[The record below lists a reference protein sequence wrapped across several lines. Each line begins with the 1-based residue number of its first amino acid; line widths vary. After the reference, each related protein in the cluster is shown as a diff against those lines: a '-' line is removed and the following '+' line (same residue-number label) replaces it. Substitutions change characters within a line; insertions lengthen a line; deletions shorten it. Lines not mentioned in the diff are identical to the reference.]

1 MLKSYAFKIGGLVPY
16 IVISAI
22 WVYFA
27 ALNPIPFW
35 QLGGDYSWYALSYAF
50 TFEAVSAG
58 YPAYNFGYYIHPS
71 IPFGV
76 VSWLSF
82 RLSTFWISDSA
93 GRIIHA
99 IQNAETFWLIAT
111 GFALF
116 LNFIGIY
123 ILRTLFRASTLMTWL
138 GVCVYFGVMTD
149 AFFYGIVQLTAESF
163 ALPFIAGFYL
173 IAFRFFNASDN
184 SFSLAGRLNGLFLT
198 QRDVLA
204 AAAGAAAAFGWS
216 IKIYYL
222 APAIGLGVG
231 CLMALYWRHITPRV
245 FVRSAVAGTLGFAGV
260 GALIVFSTMGAVGLS
275 NWLGWNFSMLTHVDR
290 YGSGPAGFVDLSA
303 LWTAWSDLAGGTRL
317 RFPIALSVIAILSIG
332 AAWRGMAD
340 RSWRIKYAAYC
351 VTVAVGLSIN
361 LLGTLKHYSPHYAL
375 PVLATLACLLVIVGE
390 RAWRKVILAT
400 AVGATAM
407 LAANIAAYAPW
418 HFEEKRLAAAIVDD
432 AARIT
437 SKPLEQG
444 KMRVWAYFSPT
455 KAGILP
461 LIRGYAVSEFVT
473 SAMGPLF
480 GSDVSPAD
488 ARDAAVWKYVI
499 FSKND
504 FPTEA
509 AIRATYRDR
518 FDIATTNFVIGP
530 QDTFEELDH
539 FFVLTRDDK

>member
-16 IVISAI
+16 FVISAI

-35 QLGGDYSWYALSYAF
+35 QLGGDYPWYALSYAF

-58 YPAYNFGYYIHPS
+58 HRAYNIGYSIHPS
-71 IPFGV
+71 IPFGI

-82 RLSTFWISDSA
+82 RLSTLLIGDST

-99 IQNAETFWLIAT
+99 IQNAETFWLITT
-111 GFALF
+111 GFALL
-116 LNFIGIY
+116 LNLIGIY
-123 ILRTLFRASTLMTWL
+123 ILRTLYRASTLLTWL

-149 AFFYGIVQLTAESF
+149 AIFYVIVELTAESF

-173 IAFRFFNASDN
+173 IAFRFFNASDT
-184 SFSLAGRLNGLFLT
+184 SFSLGGRLNGLFLS

-222 APAIGLGVG
+222 APAVGLGVG

-245 FVRSAVAGTLGFAGV
+245 FIRSAVAGTLGLVGV
-260 GALIVFSTMGAVGLS
+260 GALIVFSTMGAAGLS
-275 NWLGWNFSMLTHVDR
+275 NWLQWNFSMLTHVDR
-290 YGSGPAGFVDLSA
+290 YGSGPAGFVDPSA
-303 LWTAWSDLAGGTRL
+303 LWTAWSDLTSRTRL
-317 RFPIALSVIAILSIG
+317 RFPIALLVIAILSIG
-332 AAWRGMAD
+332 AASRGMAD

-361 LLGTLKHYSPHYAL
+361 LLGTLKHYSSHYAL
-375 PVLATLACLLVIVGE
+375 PVLATLACLLVILDE
-390 RAWRKVILAT
+390 RAWRKVILGT

-407 LAANIAAYAPW
+407 LAANIATYAPL
-418 HFEEKRLAAAIVDD
+418 HFEQKRFAAAVMDD
-432 AARIT
+432 TARIT

-455 KAGILP
+455 KAGTLP
-461 LIRGYAVSEFVT
+461 LIRQYAGSEFVS

-480 GSDVSPAD
+480 GSDISPAD
-488 ARDAAVWKYVI
+488 ARDVAAWKYVI
-499 FSKND
+499 FFKND

-518 FDIATTNFVIGP
+518 FDIAATNFVIGP
-530 QDTFEELDH
+530 EDKIEELDH
-539 FFVLTRDDK
+539 FFVLTRDDR